1 MRTFLHFKDPRADR
15 YLLRELDSNDP
26 GVLLSAIRLAS
37 NSRDPEVARKLSE
50 ILNRKLLKETSET
63 VKSAVLK
70 SLAEIALPEALPG
83 LKRFLLS
90 RRRVFQSMQKH
101 SLKLE
106 AVRILARFSDPGAAA
121 LAELV
126 YHKSSGELARVA
138 GQVCMQLNGRL
149 PWI

>member
-1 MRTFLHFKDPRADR
+1 MRTFLYFKDPRADR

-26 GVLLSAIRLAS
+26 GVLLSVIRLAS

-50 ILNRKLLKETSET
+50 ILNRKPLKETGEI
-63 VKSAVLK
+63 VKRAVLK

-83 LKRFLLS
+83 LKRFLFS
-90 RRRVFQSMQKH
+90 RRRLFQSMQEQ

-106 AVRILARFSDPGAAA
+106 AVRTLARFSDPGAAA

-126 YHKSSGELARVA
+126 YQKFSGELARVA
-138 GQVCMQLNGRL
+138 GQVCLQLKGKL